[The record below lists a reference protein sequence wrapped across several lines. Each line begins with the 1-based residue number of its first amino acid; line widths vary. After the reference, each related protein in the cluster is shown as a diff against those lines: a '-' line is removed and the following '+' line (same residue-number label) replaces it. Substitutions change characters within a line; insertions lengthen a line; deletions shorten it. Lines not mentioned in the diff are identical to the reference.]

1 MKTIILGTLIL
12 YSSLVPARPGSGQL
26 TATIIGSGSPAYNEN
41 RANASVL
48 ISDGNTRI
56 LVDMGNGT
64 QANLERLGMNTPD
77 FSALLFTHHHLD
89 HNEEFVPVLIH
100 SLLGRHEFQI
110 TGPPNT
116 VKFVEANLELYAED
130 IAYRLGR
137 SGRTLADRRNS
148 IITRD
153 IEGGESFDIGDI
165 SVSTLKVPHAIHTIA
180 YRFDL
185 GDESI
190 VITGDLT
197 YSDALPE
204 LARDADFMIIDSGGM
219 IFKNAVRARRNT
231 GNRRGSVRERAH
243 LNLSESSQLASR
255 SNVKNLV
262 YTHFAPGEVDQE
274 ASLIEIRKNYD
285 GNVIFGTDLMVLK
298 NVSDDPQTV
307 STETERNY
315 PIVDTAQEKYYGNS
329 GEIPRP
335 LGGMTTGDFPQS
347 RRCTH

>member
-64 QANLERLGMNTPD
+64 QANLE
-77 FSALLFTHHHLD
+77 
-89 HNEEFVPVLIH
+89 
-100 SLLGRHEFQI
+100 
-110 TGPPNT
+110 
-116 VKFVEANLELYAED
+116 LYAED

-148 IITRD
+148 IIKRD

-262 YTHFAPGEVDQE
+262 YTHFAPREVDQE

-307 STETERNY
+307 STEVERNY

-335 LGGMTTGDFPQS
+335 LGEMMTGDFPQS